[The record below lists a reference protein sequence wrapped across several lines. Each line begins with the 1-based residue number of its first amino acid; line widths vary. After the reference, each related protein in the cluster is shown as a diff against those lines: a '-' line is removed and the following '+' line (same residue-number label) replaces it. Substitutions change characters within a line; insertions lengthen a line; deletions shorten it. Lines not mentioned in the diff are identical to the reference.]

1 MSGSFSHFSADEVGE
16 GLRFG
21 KERYDIYLDRD
32 TLRRLANDTGR
43 RWYADGKK
51 PGHLIRAKR
60 QALENDLWIRNR
72 CDQDRRNAYSSA
84 VSKMF
89 SLRAQLRKK
98 KSVEPKDNTHKPAGI
113 DPSILYGEAPNGQ
126 FIFLFPHQ

>member
-1 MSGSFSHFSADEVGE
+1 MSGSFTHFSADEVGE

-21 KERYDIYLDRD
+21 KERFDIWLDRD
-32 TLRRLANDTGR
+32 TLRRLANDTGK

-51 PGHLIRAKR
+51 PGHLVRAKR
-60 QALENDLWIRNR
+60 QALDNDLWIRNR

-89 SLRAQLRKK
+89 SLRAQFRKRT
-98 KSVEPKDNTHKPAGI
+98 NIKPEETARKPVHI
-113 DPSILYGEAPNGQ
+113 DPTILYGEGPNGQ
-126 FIFLFPHQ
+126 LIFLFPHQ

>member
-1 MSGSFSHFSADEVGE
+1 MSVSFAHFSTDEVGE

-21 KERYDIYLDRD
+21 KEKYNIWLDRD
-32 TLRRLANDTGR
+32 TLRRLANDTGT
-43 RWYADGKK
+43 RWYAGGKK
-51 PGHLIRAKR
+51 PGHLVQTKR
-60 QALENDLWIRNR
+60 QALDNDLWIRNR

-89 SLRAQLRKK
+89 SLRAHSGKK
-98 KSVEPKDNTHKPAGI
+98 PEAKREKIAQKPVSI
-113 DPSILYGEAPNGQ
+113 DPTILYGETPNGQ